1 MGLDITYVKL
11 GKKIDVD
18 GEDDQPLSINYDN
31 LLRLNNDYDWEQ
43 SDDIEG
49 GYYEYESI
57 GEFRAGSYSAYAYF
71 KDKLGLLAELA
82 MSENEELSEKYKDTE
97 PFEAIVDFT
106 DSDGFIGPWTSSK
119 LMEVFNDFN
128 QPIILNILRLL
139 KYGGRD
145 TVDFIEGEDNINYI
159 IETYQMFKT
168 AFTEVS
174 KNGVV
179 VFN

>member
-1 MGLDITYVKL
+1 
-11 GKKIDVD
+11 
-18 GEDDQPLSINYDN
+18 
-31 LLRLNNDYDWEQ
+31 
-43 SDDIEG
+43 
-49 GYYEYESI
+49 
-57 GEFRAGSYSAYAYF
+57 
-71 KDKLGLLAELA
+71 
-82 MSENEELSEKYKDTE
+82 
-97 PFEAIVDFT
+97 
-106 DSDGFIGPWTSSK
+106 
-119 LMEVFNDFN
+119 MEVFNDFN

>member
-71 KDKLGLLAELA
+71 KSYRK
-82 MSENEELSEKYKDTE
+82 
-97 PFEAIVDFT
+97 
-106 DSDGFIGPWTSSK
+106 
-119 LMEVFNDFN
+119 
-128 QPIILNILRLL
+128 NIKTPNRLRLSL
-139 KYGGRD
+139 ILLIRMGLSVRGL
-145 TVDFIEGEDNINYI
+145 
-159 IETYQMFKT
+159 Q
-168 AFTEVS
+168 VS
-174 KNGVV
+174 
-179 VFN
+179 